1 MNMHLVPVSGDSQS
15 PFDTIKNIS
24 PDTGNEYWSA
34 RDLAPLMGYA
44 TTDAWKNFE
53 KAINRA
59 WMSAKNQGHD
69 TEHHFSVSSKVIEG
83 GRWGKQTV
91 KDFHFTRFAAY
102 LVAMNGDPN
111 KPEVAA
117 AQAYFA
123 IQTHVAET
131 RPAAPALPQ
140 DYATALRELA
150 STVEAKELA
159 TSRAVKAESELE
171 AAAPKIEY
179 HDKFVAAD
187 DDVMT
192 VGDWGAH
199 YGLTQP
205 QAFQR
210 LVEAKII
217 YRKAVA
223 QEFSDKR
230 GQVVDRNEYRAYAAY
245 RNLFELRAQHNA
257 PRYHNGQVRQTLYV
271 KAGWAFSLA
280 KQPGL
285 EDLQDMQIKPLL

>member
-1 MNMHLVPVSGDSQS
+1 MIQRTDKGKQ
-15 PFDTIKNIS
+15 
-24 PDTGNEYWSA
+24 A
-34 RDLAPLMGYA
+34 RQY
-44 TTDAWKNFE
+44 FIE
-53 KAINRA
+53 CERR
-59 WMSAKNQGHD
+59 AKNPAQGVELSRMELIHIAMNA
-69 TEHHFSVSSKVIEG
+69 EEERLALESKV
-83 GRWGKQTV
+83 
-91 KDFHFTRFAAY
+91 
-102 LVAMNGDPN
+102 
-111 KPEVAA
+111 
-117 AQAYFA
+117 
-123 IQTHVAET
+123 AE
-131 RPAAPALPQ
+131 
-140 DYATALRELA
+140 D
-150 STVEAKELA
+150 
-159 TSRAVKAESELE
+159 
-171 AAAPKIEY
+171 APKVEY
-179 HDKFVAAD
+179 HDKFVAAN

-223 QEFSDKR
+223 QEFSNKR

-245 RNLFELRAQHNA
+245 RNMFELRAQHNA

-285 EDLQDMQIKPLL
+285 EDLQEMQIKPIL